1 MNLLPPPGPQRRR
14 QLMMLGLL
22 LVVLTV
28 VGWRYFAS
36 ANPGPAPQAAAAGP
50 QTAPTSPVPVG
61 QGLLPAPVSLGKLEA
76 VPEVP
81 ENGRN
86 LFRFGE
92 RPAPPPVQRPAP
104 VVTPPP
110 PAPPPQPVGPPP
122 ISLKLIGIT
131 NGGDGR
137 AVAVLKDPRTGATFM
152 GSDGMIVDG
161 QYKIVRVAVTS
172 VQISYADGTGLRTIP
187 LGS

>member
-1 MNLLPPPGPQRRR
+1 
-14 QLMMLGLL
+14 MMLGLL
-22 LVVLTV
+22 LVVLAA
-28 VGWRYFAS
+28 VGWRYLAS
-36 ANPGPAPQAAAAGP
+36 AGPAPAPPAAAVGP
-50 QTAPTSPVPVG
+50 QSPAPAPIAQVM
-61 QGLLPAPVSLGKLEA
+61 LPAPVSLDKLEG

-92 RPAPPPVQRPAP
+92 RPAPPPPPRPAP

-122 ISLKLIGIT
+122 INLKLIGIT

-161 QYKIVRVAVTS
+161 QYKIIRVAITS
-172 VQISYADGTGLRTIP
+172 VEISYADGSGKRTIP

>member
-28 VGWRYFAS
+28 VGWRYLAS
-36 ANPGPAPQAAAAGP
+36 ANPAPAPQAAAPGP
-50 QTAPTSPVPVG
+50 QSPTPLVPIG
-61 QGLLPAPVSLGKLEA
+61 QGLLPAPVSLAKLEA
-76 VPEVP
+76 VSEVP

-92 RPAPPPVQRPAP
+92 RPAPPPQKVAP
-104 VVTPPP
+104 PPVTPPP
-110 PAPPPQPVGPPP
+110 VAAPPPPVGPPP
-122 ISLKLIGIT
+122 ITLKLIGIT
-131 NGGDGR
+131 TGGDGR
-137 AVAVLKDPRTGATFM
+137 PVAVLKDPRTGATFM

-161 QYKIVRVAVTS
+161 QYKIIRVAVTS
-172 VQISYADGTGLRTIP
+172 VQVSYADGTGMRTIP

>member
-1 MNLLPPPGPQRRR
+1 
-14 QLMMLGLL
+14 MMLGLL

-28 VGWRYFAS
+28 VGWRYLAS
-36 ANPGPAPQAAAAGP
+36 ANPAPAPQAAATAAGP
-50 QTAPTSPVPVG
+50 QSPATSPVPIG
-61 QGLLPAPVSLGKLEA
+61 QGMLPAPVSLAKLEA

-92 RPAPPPVQRPAP
+92 RPAPPPVK
-104 VVTPPP
+104 V
-110 PAPPPQPVGPPP
+110 APPPVAPPPVAAPPPPVGPPP
-122 ISLKLIGIT
+122 ITLKLIGIT

-137 AVAVLKDPRTGATFM
+137 PVAVLKDPRTGATFM

-161 QYKIVRVAVTS
+161 QYKIIRVAVTS
-172 VQISYADGTGLRTIP
+172 VQISYADGTGMRTIP